1 MGPPP
6 NLSPIRDLARYL
18 ILEATTQN
26 KTGDKRGNDQRG
38 GRNVEEQVDRQQGTR
53 ITHKGEGS
61 SNDHPCPALK
71 WANRKN
77 LAFIQCYIWGYSHAD
92 QEIEADT
99 QS

>member
-1 MGPPP
+1 MGHGSIFDIRSNNSEE
-6 NLSPIRDLARYL
+6 NLGQKGR
-18 ILEATTQN
+18 N
-26 KTGDKRGNDQRG
+26 
-38 GRNVEEQVDRQQGTR
+38 GRNVEEPLYKEQGIR
-53 ITHKGEGS
+53 SPYKGEGS
-61 SNDHPCPALK
+61 SNGHPCPALK